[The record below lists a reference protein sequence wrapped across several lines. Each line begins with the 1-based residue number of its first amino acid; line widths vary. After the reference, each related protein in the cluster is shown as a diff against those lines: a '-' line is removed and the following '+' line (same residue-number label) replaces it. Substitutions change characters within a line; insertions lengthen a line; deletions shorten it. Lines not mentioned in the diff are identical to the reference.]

1 MIDDITYAQKDKEP
15 MKETPLGYNIYRDNK
30 KINDLPVETCTYT
43 DETATVGKHIYKVT
57 AVYGVGESYFS
68 NEAEI
73 DNVAT
78 GINTA
83 KKQGASFSFVGGRLM
98 VDGAYEGAVSV
109 YGIDGTLVDRLEGS
123 KRVSTMLGKGTYIV
137 KYNGKVM
144 KLVNR

>member
-83 KKQGASFSFVGGRLM
+83 KSRAQASRSSEADSWLTVL
-98 VDGAYEGAVSV
+98 
-109 YGIDGTLVDRLEGS
+109 T
-123 KRVSTMLGKGTYIV
+123 
-137 KYNGKVM
+137 KVPY
-144 KLVNR
+144 LYTVLTEHS

>member
-1 MIDDITYAQKDKEP
+1 
-15 MKETPLGYNIYRDNK
+15 
-30 KINDLPVETCTYT
+30 
-43 DETATVGKHIYKVT
+43 
-57 AVYGVGESYFS
+57 
-68 NEAEI
+68 
-73 DNVAT
+73 
-78 GINTA
+78 
-83 KKQGASFSFVGGRLM
+83 M